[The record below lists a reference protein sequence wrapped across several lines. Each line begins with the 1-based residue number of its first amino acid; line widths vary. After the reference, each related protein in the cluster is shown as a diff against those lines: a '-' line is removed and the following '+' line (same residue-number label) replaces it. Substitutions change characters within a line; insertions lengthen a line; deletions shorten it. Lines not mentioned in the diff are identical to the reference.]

1 MGTWLRGWLEP
12 SAFSPHGFCLLWE
25 PGLIWLHAVSDVL
38 IALAYLSIPLAL
50 LAFLRRRRDFDF
62 PGLAMLFVAF
72 ITLCGLSHAI
82 GVLTLW
88 QSWYW
93 LEGGVKALTAV
104 VSVITAIALWPLIP
118 RALALPSPAALS
130 REVEEKSALLRA
142 LERRELEL
150 EELAASL
157 ERRVAERTADLA
169 QVNRR
174 FETALA
180 ASGVTVFIQ
189 DERLAYDWISKD
201 ELGRT
206 PEQFIGRT
214 DQEVLPP
221 ADQAP
226 IIALKRAVL
235 DTGTPRRGEVKAG
248 EKWYD
253 LSVEPLRD
261 APGIICGA
269 VDVTRRKH
277 DEARITFLFNEVKH
291 RVGNLLA
298 VAQAMLR
305 QTAENSASVEDL
317 VERYGQRLR
326 ALGGSQQLLVRE
338 GPRMAGMREVVESQL
353 GHLEAARFRVEGPEV
368 ALEDAAVLHIG
379 MALHELATNAAKY
392 GALSVGGG
400 HVSITWALEGGR
412 CRLVWEERGGP
423 TVRPSNRRGFG
434 REVIEWA
441 AAQAVRGTVRLDLP
455 PEGLRWE
462 LDFPLQPIEDRVTHP
477 GG

>member
-1 MGTWLRGWLEP
+1 MGNWLRSWFEP

-38 IALAYLSIPLAL
+38 IALAYFSIPLAL
-50 LAFLRRRRDFDF
+50 LAFLRRRRDFGF
-62 PGLAMLFVAF
+62 PGLALLFVAF
-72 ITLCGLSHAI
+72 ITLCGLTHAI

-93 LEGGVKALTAV
+93 LEGGVKALTAA
-104 VSVITAIALWPLIP
+104 VSLITAIAIWPLIP
-118 RALALPSPAALS
+118 RALAIPSP
-130 REVEEKSALLRA
+130 SALEKEVREKTALLHA
-142 LERRELEL
+142 LEEAR
-150 EELAASL
+150 AGM

-169 QVNRR
+169 RVNRR
-174 FETALA
+174 FEAALA
-180 ASGVTVFIQ
+180 ASGVTVFSQ
-189 DERLAYDWISKD
+189 DPQLAYTWISKD

-206 PEQFIGRT
+206 PEQFLGRT
-214 DQEVLPP
+214 DEEVLPP
-221 ADQAP
+221 ADRAP
-226 IIALKRAVL
+226 IIALKRTVL
-235 DTGTPRRGEVKAG
+235 ESGRPARAEVTAG
-248 EKWYD
+248 GKWYD

-261 APGIICGA
+261 EDGIICGA
-269 VDVTRRKH
+269 VEITARKQ
-277 DEARITFLFNEVKH
+277 DEARIRFLFNEVKH

-305 QTAENSASVEDL
+305 QTAETSTGVEDL

-338 GPRMAGMREVVESQL
+338 GSRRAGLRQVIESQL
-353 GHLEAARFRVEGPEV
+353 GHLEAARFHLEGPEV
-368 ALEDAAVLHIG
+368 VLDDAAVLHIG

-392 GALSVGGG
+392 GALSTPGGQ
-400 HVSITWALEGGR
+400 VAIVWRVEAGR
-412 CRLVWEERGGP
+412 CTLRWSEHGGP
-423 TVRPSNRRGFG
+423 PVRPSNRRGFG

-441 AAQAVRGTVRLDLP
+441 AAHAVHGTVRLDLP

-462 LDFPLQPIEDRVTHP
+462 LDFPLQPREDGVAHP